1 MHGTQYPMWRSIAR
15 DYLAVMASSVASE
28 RAFSSAGITISKRRN
43 CLDADIIEVLQCI
56 KSLIQQDL
64 MTRVFPTLANE
75 EIALDLADSQPT
87 NQGGSA
93 SEAVRD
99 AEDWTWEAV
108 VEDFGADDG
117 EDAEDDVIVVA

>member
-1 MHGTQYPMWRSIAR
+1 MHGTQYPTWRSIAR

-28 RAFSSAGITISKRRN
+28 WAFSSAGITISKRRN
-43 CLDADIIEVLQCI
+43 RLDADIVEALQCI

-64 MTRVFPTLANE
+64 MTRVFPTLADE

-93 SEAVRD
+93 SEVVRE
-99 AEDWTWEAV
+99 AEDWTWDVV
-108 VEDFGADDG
+108 VEEAGADDA
-117 EDAEDDVIVVA
+117 EDAEDDIIVVV

>member
-1 MHGTQYPMWRSIAR
+1 MHGTQYLTWRSIAC

-43 CLDADIIEVLQCI
+43 RLDADIVEALQCI

-64 MTRVFPTLANE
+64 MTRVFPTLADE

-93 SEAVRD
+93 SEVVRE
-99 AEDWTWEAV
+99 AEDWTWDAV
-108 VEDFGADDG
+108 VEEAGADDG
-117 EDAEDDVIVVA
+117 EDAEDDIIVVA